1 MSQEVKSFFAEVS
14 EKLAEIEKGGAIAW
28 WNLATTG
35 KEEFQKEVVEWQM
48 KSHALFHDRKAFEK
62 VKAWKEAGSDDPLL
76 DREIQV
82 MFRSYLANQEDEKTA
97 EEVAKLEAELEGDYS
112 NYRGEVD
119 GKKVS
124 NNDILEIFKRGTDPE
139 RSRRAWEA
147 SKGIGPLVRDK
158 VLKLAELRNGIANEL
173 GYRDYYSFAL
183 ELQEI
188 DEKEL
193 FGILD
198 ELELLTREPFRS
210 LKAVMDERRA
220 KKYGIAVSELRP
232 WHYNDPFF
240 QEPLPVSETD
250 LDGYFEGKN
259 IEALTTETYDRVGMD
274 IRPVLANSDL
284 YEREGKNQHAFCTS
298 IGRTKD
304 VRVLCNI
311 KSNHNWMGT
320 MLHEYGHAVYDY
332 YTDFEL
338 PYVLIGPA
346 HTNSTEAIAMLFGRL
361 NSNPDWLKSVLGADE
376 RSVDN
381 IAGDLFE
388 EQRAAM
394 LVFVRWMM
402 VMTNFERALYRDP
415 SQDLNKL
422 WWDLVEKYQMLTR
435 PEGRDMPDW
444 ATKLHIALAPVYYH
458 NYMLGEM
465 TASQL
470 QHHIEHV
477 IGGGKPFI
485 EVREGGE
492 FLIEKLFRQGRKRP
506 WNEALEFCTGEKL
519 KPAYF
524 VEQFVKGRAKAG

>member
-1 MSQEVKSFFAEVS
+1 MSSVIRSFIDEVTGRLSV
-14 EKLAEIEKGGAIAW
+14 IEEGGAIAW

-35 KEEFQKEVVEWQM
+35 KEEYQKEAVEWQM
-48 KSHALFHDRKAFEK
+48 KYHALFHDRESFDK
-62 VKAWKEAGSDDPLL
+62 VKAWKEAGGSDPVLS
-76 DREIQV
+76 RELEII
-82 MFRSYLANQEDEKTA
+82 FRAYLASQEDEKIA

-112 NYRGEVD
+112 NYRAQVD
-119 GKKVS
+119 GQQVS
-124 NNDILEIFKRGTDPE
+124 NNEILDIFRKGPDQE
-139 RSRRAWEA
+139 RSRKAWES
-147 SKGIGPLVRDK
+147 SKDLGPLVSDK
-158 VLKLAELRNGIANEL
+158 VLKLVGLRNGIARDL
-173 GYRDYYSFAL
+173 GYRDFYAFAL
-183 ELQEI
+183 ELQEV

-193 FGILD
+193 FAILD
-198 ELELLTREPFRS
+198 ELEELTREPFRE

-220 KKYGIAVSELRP
+220 AKYGIALSELRP

-240 QEPLPVSETD
+240 QEPLPLTEAD
-250 LDGYFEGKN
+250 IDAYFEGKD
-259 IEALTTETYDRVGMD
+259 IEALTTATYDRLGMD

-284 YEREGKNQHAFCTS
+284 YERKGKNQHAFCTS

-304 VRVLCNI
+304 VRVLCNV

-332 YTDFEL
+332 YCDFDL

-361 NSNPDWLKSVLGADE
+361 NSDPAWLISVLGADSDSVNGLARDIAAQQ
-376 RSVDN
+376 RS
-381 IAGDLFE
+381 
-388 EQRAAM
+388 AM

-402 VMTNFERALYRDP
+402 VMANFERALYRDP

-422 WWDLVEKYQMLTR
+422 WWDLVERYQMQTR

-470 QHHIEHV
+470 QHHIEQG
-477 IGGGKPFI
+477 IGGGKPLI

-492 FLIEKLFRQGRKRP
+492 FLVEKLFKQGRKRP
-506 WNEALEFCTGEKL
+506 WNETLEFCTGEKL
-519 KPAYF
+519 RPKYF
-524 VEQFVKGRAKAG
+524 VEQFVTG